1 MTLTKGGLPVA
12 NAGPFPA
19 YDGWFDHLNTDG
31 FEQPVSIRIV
41 RDTEGVMFP
50 SYDIERLL
58 QRVHGLNHTE
68 DIDCAYGVEEH
79 RREIA
84 FDAAKVDDLDA
95 VFDNIGRLL
104 DQYNQPPD
112 ELPLPGKIEWLEAT
126 IAIAAIKTPTHD

>member
-19 YDGWFDHLNTDG
+19 YDDWFDHLNIDS
-31 FEQPVSIRIV
+31 FEKPVSIRIV
-41 RDTEGVMFP
+41 RDTEGTMFP

-68 DIDCAYGVEEH
+68 DIDCAYGVEEN

-84 FDAAKVDDLDA
+84 FDAAEVDDLGA

-112 ELPLPGKIEWLEAT
+112 DLPLPGKIEWLEAT
-126 IAIAAIKTPTHD
+126 IAIAAIRTPTHD